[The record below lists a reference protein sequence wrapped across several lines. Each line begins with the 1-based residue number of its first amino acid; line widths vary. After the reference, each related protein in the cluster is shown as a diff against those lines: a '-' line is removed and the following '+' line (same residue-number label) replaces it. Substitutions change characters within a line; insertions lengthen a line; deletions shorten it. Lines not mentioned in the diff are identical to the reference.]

1 MSKIVWDK
9 TGEHLYETGV
19 DHGVFYPYDSTHNS
33 YTGGVAWNGLTAVN
47 EQPSGAEPSPIY
59 ADNIKYLNLM
69 SAEEYA
75 ATIEAYT
82 APDEFLACDGFA
94 ELADGVTIGQQPRA
108 LFGLSFRSL
117 VGNDTVGTKHGY
129 KITCIY
135 NCLASPSER
144 SHSTVNESPEAQQ
157 LSWSIST
164 TPAPVT
170 DKSPTAVVVID
181 STKTDAAQ
189 LAELED
195 VLYGTNSAAPR
206 LPFPD
211 EIAEIVGAIAVTVKL
226 TSLTIGELDLTPDF
240 EPTVGIYTAKT
251 TNSSETV
258 AATAEAGVSV
268 AITVNGTAHTS
279 GQSASLNTGTNTIVV
294 VASKSGSS
302 SRAYVVTVTKETATT
317 P

>member
-9 TGEHLYETGV
+9 TGEHFYETGV
-19 DHGVFYPYDSTHNS
+19 DHGVFYPYNSTSNQ
-33 YTGGVAWNGLTAVN
+33 YIGGVAWNGLTAVN
-47 EQPSGAEPSPIY
+47 EQPSGAEPSPLY
-59 ADNIKYLNLM
+59 ADNIKYLNLI

-75 ATIEAYT
+75 ATVEAYT
-82 APDEFLACDGFA
+82 APDEFLACDGFD
-94 ELADGVTIGQQPRA
+94 ELAKGITIGQQPRSQ
-108 LFGLSFRSL
+108 FGLSFRTL
-117 VGNDTVGTKHGY
+117 IGNDTVGNKKGY

-181 STKTDAAQ
+181 STKTDPAQ
-189 LAELED
+189 LAELEGI
-195 VLYGTNSAAPR
+195 LYGTANSEAR

-226 TSLTIGELDLTPDF
+226 TNLTVGSLNLVPDF
-240 EPTVGIYTAKT
+240 DPSTGIYTVKT
-251 TNSSETV
+251 PNASDVVTATPETG
-258 AATAEAGVSV
+258 ATVSM
-268 AITVNGTAHTS
+268 TLNGSTFTS
-279 GQSASLNTGTNTIVV
+279 GSEATWDEGTNTV
-294 VASKSGSS
+294 VAVVTKSGAS
-302 SRAYVVTVTKETATT
+302 SRAYVVTVTKESA
-317 P
+317 